1 MFSVMFNDS
10 VALHGATRTNEDKK
24 IEQGLDPRFDDIQ
37 EYWVANPCF
46 ADNEPPGGWDSTPS
60 FELPSPGPL
69 DGLPHF
75 ARYAMWPPMRALP
88 LLLLSQMKSVVSAP
102 LLGFLDTEFRDDVII
117 GVHHRHGN
125 GEIEQFVDA
134 NGRILRG
141 NYDDGAVAKWIH
153 ASVRELA
160 RENGIS
166 AGGYRTFFATD
177 SAKMVQL

>member
-24 IEQGLDPRFDDIQ
+24 IEQGLDPRFDDIE
-37 EYWVANPCF
+37 EYWVTNPCF

-117 GVHHRHGN
+117 GVRRSP
-125 GEIEQFVDA
+125 QARKWRD
-134 NGRILRG
+134 R
-141 NYDDGAVAKWIH
+141 AVRRCK
-153 ASVRELA
+153 RQ
-160 RENGIS
+160 N
-166 AGGYRTFFATD
+166 T
-177 SAKMVQL
+177 